1 MADEERTFTQEE
13 VNKLVG
19 QARLEGKEIG
29 RKEFEGFISP
39 EEAKKQ
45 TESLAEQLKTLTDE
59 KTALETQLTESKSK
73 IAGYEIDSVK
83 TKVARELGLPY
94 DAMEFLKGEDEEAIR
109 RSGESLKGLVNKSS
123 TPPAFVPEK
132 PASSNTDAAW
142 AKMQQELFKD

>member
-45 TESLAEQLKTLTDE
+45 TESLTEQLKTLTDE

-83 TKVARELGLPY
+83 TKVARELGLPL
-94 DAMEFLKGEDEEAIR
+94 DAMEFLQGEDEEAIKK
-109 RSGESLKGLVNKSS
+109 SAESLKALVGTRKAPPLSDPEQ
-123 TPPAFVPEK
+123 PPAEDGV
-132 PASSNTDAAW
+132 TAAFK
-142 AKMQQELFKD
+142 KMNPNIKI